1 MSHGMQEPS
10 NAHISWEQVFCGDKH
25 GVQRR
30 FQERVGQVMT
40 GIFTDQG
47 MDLGFGD
54 FKASI
59 PPRPTRNVPDI
70 ACMEGTTGDLR
81 FIGEMKTP
89 WVIKHDLEEI
99 MLDIQVLRR
108 ALGQF

>member
-1 MSHGMQEPS
+1 MQNPS
-10 NAHISWEQVFCGDKH
+10 NAHLSWEQVFCGDEH
-25 GVQRR
+25 GVQGR

-40 GIFTDQG
+40 GVFTDQG
-47 MDLGFGD
+47 MDLSFGD

-59 PPRPTRNVPDI
+59 PPGPTSTVPDI

-89 WVIKHDLEEI
+89 WVAGHDLVAI
-99 MLDIQVLRR
+99 MTDPDSLRN